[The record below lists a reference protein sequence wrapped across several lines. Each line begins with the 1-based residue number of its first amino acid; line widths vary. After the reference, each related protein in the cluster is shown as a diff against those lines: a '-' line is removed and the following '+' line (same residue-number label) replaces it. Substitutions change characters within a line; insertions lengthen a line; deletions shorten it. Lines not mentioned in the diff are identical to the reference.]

1 MAIAAVIVL
10 HGRVEKSNFIDI
22 QGEKKKKKK
31 EKRREQKKIFSEKDE
46 IEAWR
51 GKKHHSKGGKKR
63 LKNERY
69 RDRCDGGRG
78 YGRDKREKETLAS

>member
-31 EKRREQKKIFSEKDE
+31 EKKKRTKKIFSEKDE

-51 GKKHHSKGGKKR
+51 GKKHHSKEGEKK
-63 LKNERY
+63 
-69 RDRCDGGRG
+69 
-78 YGRDKREKETLAS
+78 T

>member
-22 QGEKKKKKK
+22 QGEKKKKKR
-31 EKRREQKKIFSEKDE
+31 KRREQKKIFSEKDE

-51 GKKHHSKGGKKR
+51 GKKHHSKGKK
-63 LKNERY
+63 K
-69 RDRCDGGRG
+69 
-78 YGRDKREKETLAS
+78 KKT

>member
-22 QGEKKKKKK
+22 QGEKKKRKKKKK
-31 EKRREQKKIFSEKDE
+31 EENKKKIFSEKDE

-51 GKKHHSKGGKKR
+51 GKKHHSKGGGKK
-63 LKNERY
+63 
-69 RDRCDGGRG
+69 
-78 YGRDKREKETLAS
+78 T

>member
-1 MAIAAVIVL
+1 MIYKAK
-10 HGRVEKSNFIDI
+10 RKKR
-22 QGEKKKKKK
+22 KKK
-31 EKRREQKKIFSEKDE
+31 KRREQKKIFSEKDE

-69 RDRCDGGRG
+69 RDRCDGGG
-78 YGRDKREKETLAS
+78 DMVGIKEKKKHWQVDC